1 VGNLL
6 FSAKQAN
13 AMILSYDKSTAKY
26 LHYGEIV
33 RCRSVGYFK
42 LCVAGQAEGTLWWRP
57 GKQLGSGPPC
67 MQLGYLGIYLDS
79 GQWTVD
85 SGHSL
90 DVGFHVQEYSMNCRS
105 IGE

>member
-1 VGNLL
+1 MGGKGEALFVVGTLL

-67 MQLGYLGIYLDS
+67 SLDILGYI
-79 GQWTVD
+79 WTVD
-85 SGHSL
+85 TPWML
-90 DVGFHVQEYSMNCRS
+90 VFTYSS
-105 IGE
+105 TL